1 MIVLT
6 TASEEDIFG
15 VAKGYG
21 KPQWTSS
28 FRANAIDRVDGL
40 RFHKGPTSK
49 PFDDGD
55 TDSQHPSNCLRL

>member
-6 TASEEDIFG
+6 TASAEDIFG
-15 VAKGYG
+15 VARRYG
-21 KPQWTSS
+21 KLQWTCS

-49 PFDDGD
+49 LFRRRGQILNILPIV
-55 TDSQHPSNCLRL
+55 